1 MALSPSEIESI
12 FNDSFS
18 KIIQEALIKCLFGA
32 YKTAFDDCAAK
43 FPKEEARDICPL
55 YRWTQI
61 RSDLRGLPAR
71 FSGVLAT
78 AERYHTRVTSGHI
91 ILTAHSVETS
101 DELPRDAEYRR
112 EYACTSQLDMWGS
125 TDSEFIYAILAHAP
139 DPKDHRQPDFA
150 SILFPDKAYNGVVHS
165 INLFRKFE
173 SLVSSL
179 RIPLVEAEQIQPAVQ
194 PKKQIKTQN
203 EGLQNQ

>member
-1 MALSPSEIESI
+1 MALSPSEIEFI
-12 FNDSFS
+12 FNESVPRG
-18 KIIQEALIKCLFGA
+18 IQEALIKCLFGA
-32 YKTAFDDCAAK
+32 YKTAFDDCTK
-43 FPKEEARDICPL
+43 FPDVEARDIRPL

-91 ILTAHSVETS
+91 ILTAHSVEAS

-112 EYACTSQLDMWGS
+112 EYACTSQLDMWGA

-139 DPKDHRQPDFA
+139 DPKDHRQPGFA
-150 SILFPDKAYNGVVHS
+150 SILFPDKNYDGVVHS
-165 INLFRKFE
+165 IDLFRKFE
-173 SLVSSL
+173 SLVASL
-179 RIPLVEAEQIQPAVQ
+179 RIPAVEGEQTQPVVQ
-194 PKKQIKTQN
+194 PKKQIKV
-203 EGLQNQ
+203 QNQGPDSL